1 MNELLNWRKN
11 YIYDKNTGKLRNISN
26 TYCLVMKVFYNLVN
40 YDNKTI
46 KKSIINKIIIFNIN
60 IFEDGRLE
68 IKTNS
73 QQQDMSNIYSLKN
86 AIQKVHHIIQ
96 KIKKINYSKN
106 GKKIRSPDPKFL
118 DKTSFN
124 TKLVNLDTFIISNK
138 IDNIRKIN
146 KNIYN
151 VIKYLHPILK
161 LNEEQKK
168 DTNELYLKYRR
179 VNEFE
184 DMDPVSIYISE
195 LYNDGKKENEILQ
208 FLIKSFK
215 NIEDVE
221 NAKLAYKYWYENVKG
236 EIQSTGT
243 GFIMKIKTN
252 PGIGKIKLIEKNI
265 IKININGIN
274 DLFFLKK

>member
-1 MNELLNWRKN
+1 M
-11 YIYDKNTGKLRNISN
+11 S
-26 TYCLVMKVFYNLVN
+26 
-40 YDNKTI
+40 
-46 KKSIINKIIIFNIN
+46 
-60 IFEDGRLE
+60 RLE
-68 IKTNS
+68 IKLIPNNKY
-73 QQQDMSNIYSLKN
+73 NIYSLKN

-96 KIKKINYSKN
+96 KINKINYSKN

-138 IDNIRKIN
+138 IDNIKKIN

-208 FLIKSFK
+208 FLIKS
-215 NIEDVE
+215 
-221 NAKLAYKYWYENVKG
+221 LRL
-236 EIQSTGT
+236 
-243 GFIMKIKTN
+243 
-252 PGIGKIKLIEKNI
+252 LII
-265 IKININGIN
+265 
-274 DLFFLKK
+274 